1 MEVHDMNKRKK
12 ISTRIWRPLVEKLD
26 KKIEAAC
33 LRRDLY
39 LSRVLRVE
47 IPYLDEE
54 ITKANSPA
62 ANTYIAGQLD
72 TLERKL
78 VTLSLE
84 ADLVDQLEDVC
95 SRKNINRDSFFNRL
109 ILLLCVSP
117 KLIDILF
124 FEGDPSWRTE
134 VWSERKHDGPFFQ
147 NIFHPLDQDIDPFWA
162 IRTGLEQCSLHPE
175 TVDTNNLIYT
185 SYIPSMGETNLVGM
199 NTYLPDYLI
208 PGHPSEVAA
217 AKELDELLG
226 IGEPK

>member
-1 MEVHDMNKRKK
+1 MNKRKK

-26 KKIEAAC
+26 KKIEASC

-54 ITKANSPA
+54 ITEPNSPA
-62 ANTYIAGQLD
+62 ANTYIATQLD

-84 ADLVDQLEDVC
+84 ADLVDQLDDVC
-95 SRKNINRDSFFNRL
+95 YRKKINRDSFFNRL
-109 ILLLCVSP
+109 FLLLCASP

-124 FEGDPSWRTE
+124 FEGDPSWRGE
-134 VWSERKHDGPFFQ
+134 VWSERRNDGPFFQ

-162 IRTGLEQCSLHPE
+162 IRTGLEQVSLRPE
-175 TVDTNNLIYT
+175 TVDSLPPSSCLVYT
-185 SYIPSMGETNLVGM
+185 SHFPSMGKTNLAGM
-199 NTYLPDYLI
+199 NTYLPDYLL
-208 PGHPSEVAA
+208 PGHPSQVAA
-217 AKELDELLG
+217 TKDLDELLG
-226 IGEPK
+226 VGKPS